1 MGAPLSPL
9 AIVFVTVFVDLLGF
23 GIIIPLLPFYA
34 ERFGGSAQT
43 VALLSAS
50 FSAMQFVFM
59 PIWGR
64 LSDRVGRR
72 PILLMGL
79 FGSFASYLVFGV
91 AQSLPLLFVSR
102 MFAGIAGATV
112 STAQAVIADTTTPE
126 NRAKGMGLLGAAFG
140 LGFVFGPAI
149 GGVLSRWGHA
159 APPLFAAGLALLN
172 FVAAWFLLPES
183 RPAHVPATAKAARS
197 RIESFKNALTRPTLP
212 TLLLIYVTVV
222 AAFSGFETTFAL
234 FSERRFGFTEETIG
248 YFFAY
253 VGVILSVV
261 QGGLVGRAARRFGER
276 RLVTGGL
283 LMLALGLVLIAFSRS
298 VVELFVANGVMTV
311 GMAFNSPALTS
322 LISQRSDPEDQGGI
336 LGVSQGLASLA
347 RIAGPAWGGYLF
359 DRWGMT
365 SPYLS
370 SAALI
375 LAACGI
381 SIVALGPAKAG
392 AGPAAA
398 R

>member
-1 MGAPLSPL
+1 MSPL

-50 FSAMQFVFM
+50 FSAMQFIFM
-59 PIWGR
+59 PVWGR

-72 PILLMGL
+72 PILLLGL
-79 FGSFASYLVFGV
+79 FGSFGSYLVFGL
-91 AQSLPLLFVSR
+91 AGSLPLLFISR

-149 GGVLSRWGHA
+149 GGLMSRWGHA
-159 APPLFAAGLALLN
+159 APPFFAAALSLVN
-172 FVAAWFLLPES
+172 FIAAWFLLPET
-183 RPAHVPATAKAARS
+183 RPAHVPATARATRS
-197 RIESFKNALTRPTLP
+197 RLESLRNALTRPTLP
-212 TLLLIYVTVV
+212 ALLLIYVTVV

-253 VGVILSVV
+253 VGIVLSVV
-261 QGGLVGRAARRFGER
+261 QGGLVGRAVKRFGER
-276 RLVTGGL
+276 RLVNVGL
-283 LMLALGLVLIAFSRS
+283 LLLAAGLVLVGYSRS
-298 VVELFVANGVMTV
+298 VFELFVANGILTV
-311 GMAFNSPALTS
+311 GMAFNSPALTA

-347 RIAGPAWGGYLF
+347 RIVGPAWAGFLF

-365 SPYLS
+365 SPYLE
-370 SAALI
+370 
-375 LAACGI
+375 
-381 SIVALGPAKAG
+381 LGGLDP
-392 AGPAAA
+392 
-398 R
+398 RRLRH